1 MLAIE
6 FEADVYNNTIQIPLE
21 YKELEAKHIKVFVVE
36 VSHTQKQLPSGF
48 LKPVAITSYKNIA
61 NRDDLYDR

>member
-1 MLAIE
+1 MFAIE
-6 FEADVYNNTIQIPLE
+6 FETDVYNNTIQIPLE

-36 VSHTQKQLPSGF
+36 ISHTQKKLPTGF
-48 LKPVAITSYKNIA
+48 LKPVAVTSYKNIA